1 MTPTL
6 STPND
11 SLDRPTPAARVRAWH
26 RWSVILGGATLAIGF
41 VLGGVLLYLRRT
53 PPTGTVTVVTN
64 PLGAAVFLDGRKFGD
79 SPCTLEN
86 VVVGTHTIRASKEGY
101 LLLERIVYV
110 EAGQAL
116 DVTGL
121 VLQPIKP
128 ESPKKSAPDEAPTE
142 RIAEFLRQAEEAFG
156 RGDFL
161 TPEND
166 NALYFA
172 DAVLLIQADNTPARA
187 MRAAVRD
194 ALAKQAET
202 AIYRGDLAT
211 AQNTYAA
218 LAARFPDEPR
228 GEAGVTKV
236 GELLDNRRDQVEQL
250 NENARRAFEAGRYLE
265 PRPASAYYFTAQVL
279 AIDRTNPDAL
289 ELRANLRRV
298 LRNRLEQRI
307 LIETDPEALINE
319 YRTLARLFPEDRTF
333 AQKLRDLTTA
343 EPKAV
348 KVAATTRRRAFS
360 APARLILQGPKI
372 ETESETDDE
381 ENAPKPAES
390 GGTLSISPTGLRFA
404 AQNGERSFTAPIPRV
419 TTLRQAGATLFVI
432 VDGVEHRFTCPAAGE
447 FVRVY
452 RALRAIEPPT
462 TPTDSE
468 PTTPNE

>member
-11 SLDRPTPAARVRAWH
+11 SLDRPTSAARVRAWQ
-26 RWSVILGGATLAIGF
+26 RWSVILGGAALAVGF
-41 VLGGVLLYLRRT
+41 VVGGVLLYLRRT

-64 PLGAAVFLDGRKFGD
+64 PLGATVFLDGRKFGD

-86 VVVGTHTIRASKEGY
+86 VIVGTHTIRASKEGY

-110 EAGQAL
+110 ESGQAL

-172 DAVLLIQADNTPARA
+172 DAVLLIQPDNTPARA
-187 MRAAVRD
+187 MRSAVRD

-202 AIYRGDLAT
+202 AINRGDLAT

-218 LAARFPDEPR
+218 LAGRFPDEPR

-236 GELLDNRRDQVEQL
+236 GELLDNRHDQVEQL
-250 NENARRAFEAGRYLE
+250 LENARRAFDAGRYLE
-265 PRPASAYYFTAQVL
+265 PGPASAYYFTAQVL
-279 AIDRTNPDAL
+279 AIDRTNAEAL
-289 ELRANLRRV
+289 ELRAGLRRV
-298 LRNRLEQRI
+298 LRSNADQHAKA
-307 LIETDPEALINE
+307 ETDPETIRNE
-319 YRTLARLFPEDRTF
+319 YRALARLFPEDRTL
-333 AQKLRDLTTA
+333 AQRLRDLPFA
-343 EPKAV
+343 EPAPLKT
-348 KVAATTRRRAFS
+348 AAPSRPKTFS
-360 APARLILQGPKI
+360 APARLILQGEKI
-372 ETESETDDE
+372 KTEDE
-381 ENAPKPAES
+381 DGEEPPRPVES

-404 AQNGERSFTAPIPRV
+404 AQDGERSFTAPIRRV
-419 TTLRQAGATLFVI
+419 TTLRHAGTTLLVT
-432 VDGVEHRFTCPAAGE
+432 VDGVEHRFTCPTAGE

-452 RALRAIEPPT
+452 RALRVAEPTPAR
-462 TPTDSE
+462 PTDSE

>member
-11 SLDRPTPAARVRAWH
+11 SLDRPTPAARIRAWH
-26 RWSVILGGATLAIGF
+26 RWGVILGGALISVGF
-41 VLGGVLLYLRRT
+41 VVGGILLYLRRT

-86 VVVGTHTIRASKEGY
+86 VIVGTHTIQASKEGF

-128 ESPKKSAPDEAPTE
+128 ESPKKSAPGEAPTE
-142 RIAEFLRQAEEAFG
+142 RIAEFQQLADEAFA
-156 RGDFL
+156 RGDYL
-161 TPEND
+161 SPEND

-172 DAVLLIQADNTPARA
+172 DAVLLIQPDNAPARG
-187 MRAAVRD
+187 MRLAVRD

-250 NENARRAFEAGRYLE
+250 NENAQRAFEAGRYLE

-279 AIDRTNPDAL
+279 AIDRTNTDAL
-289 ELRANLRRV
+289 ELRASLRRI
-298 LRNRLEQRI
+298 LRSNADQHAKTG
-307 LIETDPEALINE
+307 TDPETIRNE
-319 YRTLARLFPEDRTF
+319 YRLLARLFPEDRTF
-333 AQKLRDLTTA
+333 AQRLRDLA
-343 EPKAV
+343 AVEPKALKTAV
-348 KVAATTRRRAFS
+348 PTRPRTFS
-360 APARLILQGPKI
+360 APARLIIQPPKI
-372 ETESETDDE
+372 ETDSAPDDDE
-381 ENAPKPAES
+381 NPPKPAES

-419 TTLRQAGATLFVI
+419 TTLRHAGATLFVI
-432 VDGVEHRFTCPAAGE
+432 VDGVEHRFTCPTAGE
-447 FVRVY
+447 FVRIY
-452 RALRAIEPPT
+452 RTLRAAELPAKPN
-462 TPTDSE
+462 DSE